1 MRSLFLILVGSVLS
15 FYSSGCMMIGMH
27 GMGGMHDSHEI
38 DEQKSEFIV
47 KEIYKEGLIITTKFP
62 SVVRDNNAIFSV
74 TVLKEST
81 NQPAEDAEVYIE
93 INKLDETVTDHHQ
106 HQDKSENEQARIRFE
121 QIKKG
126 YFELTKIFSTEGTY
140 QIKVAIIP
148 GENMGLE
155 KSVEIIG
162 SFDVVSPHHSADK
175 DSSIN
180 PLYIIGG
187 IGMAVVMVFMMSTF

>member
-15 FYSSGCMMIGMH
+15 SYLSGCMMI
-27 GMGGMHDSHEI
+27 GMGGMHDSHEM

-47 KEIYKEGLIITTKFP
+47 KEIYKNGLIVTAKLP

-74 TVLKEST
+74 TILEEST

-126 YFELTKIFSTEGTY
+126 YFELTKKFPTEGTY

-155 KSVEIIG
+155 KPVEIIG

-187 IGMAVVMVFMMSTF
+187 IGMVVAMVFMMSTLF

>member
-1 MRSLFLILVGSVLS
+1 MRSLILILVVSVLS

-27 GMGGMHDSHEI
+27 GMGGMHDSHEM

-47 KEIYKEGLIITTKFP
+47 KEIYKNGLIVTAKLP

-74 TVLKEST
+74 TILEEST

-126 YFELTKIFSTEGTY
+126 YFALTKILSTEGTY

-155 KSVEIIG
+155 KPVEIIG
-162 SFDVVSPHHSADK
+162 SFVVISQHHSTDK

-180 PLYIIGG
+180 PPI
-187 IGMAVVMVFMMSTF
+187 